1 MYSHENKAAWTDERT
16 NTLKKLWAE
25 GNSCSVIAR
34 QLGGITRNA
43 VIGKIHRLGL
53 SGHVT
58 TQRKKQAPWFR
69 RARKAKAVRAGIAR
83 AKTWREIAKS
93 LPQHPLPP
101 PTVADVARVQ
111 LLDLE
116 SHHCR
121 WPVGEPTQGFCGCTA
136 VPSLPYCAGHAHRA
150 YRAPMG
156 AKSNYIGNP
165 TVISRGVLGGMIR
178 SDVLKFADVEDFVS

>member
-1 MYSHENKAAWTDERT
+1 MYSHDNKADWTDERT

-34 QLGGITRNA
+34 QLGGISRNA

-53 SGHVT
+53 SGRVT

-69 RARKAKAVRAGIAR
+69 RVRKAKAVRAGIAR
-83 AKTWREIAKS
+83 ARTWREIAKS

-101 PTVADVARVQ
+101 PTVTDVARVQ

-121 WPVGEPTQGFCGCTA
+121 WPVGEPTQGFCGCSA
-136 VPSLPYCAGHAHRA
+136 VPGLPYCAGHADRA
-150 YRAPMG
+150 YRAPTATMPHM
-156 AKSNYIGNP
+156 IGNP
-165 TVISRGVLGGMIR
+165 LRMSRGIVGRLIK
-178 SDVLKFADVEDFVS
+178 SEVAKLANVEDFVS